1 MPKIRDLGI
10 NFIPATMRPPEIGQG
25 GGYQA
30 GPPCPDPSGYHESA
44 ECDITPPCPP
54 KSQQPPQCEGQKSAP
69 PDGGGGGGGG
79 KGKDGLNSDDVKQ
92 LQQQMQG
99 RIAARF

>member
-30 GPPCPDPSGYHESA
+30 GPPCPDPSGFHDSA
-44 ECDITPPCPP
+44 QCDITPPCNEKSEKPP
-54 KSQQPPQCEGQKSAP
+54 HCEGQSGP
-69 PDGGGGGGGG
+69 PKGGGGGG
-79 KGKDGLNSDDVKQ
+79 KGKDGLTPEDVQQ